1 MTKKEIMKSLL
12 SVSLILMA
20 TACSLSSGEQAATA
34 RVALNDVST
43 FCVMRHAEAYKN
55 LANPPEGLSAEELDS
70 LTEEGLEQ
78 ARTVAEQLPQGIVRV
93 YASPTGRTTQS
104 AAVVVESYRDE
115 DLEVQEREEL
125 RELGGDI
132 PWQQRMDNWDAGEDP
147 SPEGGDSLIEGMARL
162 RPLLAEAQDGLSA
175 GEHALL
181 VTHGDIASML
191 VGALLATPP
200 LQSPRQHE
208 MTNGEVACVELP
220 GRGRPIASEPALRIQ
235 P

>member
-1 MTKKEIMKSLL
+1 MKSLFYL
-12 SVSLILMA
+12 PPTTLVLLVLAIG
-20 TACSLSSGEQAATA
+20 CQRSGANAQDE
-34 RVALNDVST
+34 RPALGDVST

-55 LANPPEGLSAEELDS
+55 LESPPEGLSDEELDS

-78 ARTVAEQLPQGIVRV
+78 ARAVAEQLPEGIVRV

-104 AAVVVESYRDE
+104 AAVVVESYGSE
-115 DLEVQEREEL
+115 SLEVQEREEL

-132 PWQQRMDNWDAGEDP
+132 PWDQRIALWEQGEDP

-175 GEHALL
+175 GEHALI
-181 VTHGDIASML
+181 VSHGDIASML
-191 VGALLATPP
+191 VGALLGTSP
-200 LQSPRQHE
+200 LQSPLQHE
-208 MTNGEVACVELP
+208 MANGEVACVELP
-220 GRGRPIASEPALRIQ
+220 GRGRPIPSEPALRIQ